1 MSQHLLLFFYL
12 YCFTE
17 HDESIMDLN
26 ELQWHVSYSSRNEER
41 IKGRVDIAE
50 VLNRRLKE
58 DIEFVKKHM

>member
-1 MSQHLLLFFYL
+1 
-12 YCFTE
+12 
-17 HDESIMDLN
+17 MDLN

-50 VLNRRLKE
+50 VLNKRLKE